1 MKITVTDNIF
11 IDHMRAIRPDN
22 FSYEGLQ
29 ALFAYLEEAEQ
40 CTDYEHE
47 LDPIGICCD
56 FSQCSLKEFIDAYS
70 VREDFEL
77 SEGAD
82 WEEMEQ
88 AINDYIC
95 KNGFWYAFVEDSKCV
110 VFENF

>member
-1 MKITVTDNIF
+1 MKITVTENIF
-11 IDHMRAIRPDN
+11 IDTMRAIRPDN

-56 FSQCSLKEFIDAYS
+56 FSQCSLREFCDAYGLEC
-70 VREDFEL
+70 EDNHL
-77 SEGAD
+77 ID
-82 WEEMEQ
+82 TVIEQ
-88 AINDYIC
+88 M
-95 KNGFWYAFVEDSKCV
+95 KNGFWYAFINDDKEI